1 MKGGGFSFLSIYW
14 NIKELVANTSDY
26 TTHRLL
32 WVELARLLAMASNL
46 SQLPARAG
54 GQGFTNL
61 LEKEIREDD
70 KW

>member
-1 MKGGGFSFLSIYW
+1 
-14 NIKELVANTSDY
+14 
-26 TTHRLL
+26 
-32 WVELARLLAMASNL
+32 VELARLLAMASNL